1 MRDLIAEF
9 VVPGA
14 PVPKARARVVR
25 RKNGTIGSY
34 TPEDTLRFEKLVE
47 TTARLARVPILDG
60 PVGLDVI
67 ARWPYPVSWS
77 KRALAEALEREAL
90 GLLTLKATKP
100 DVDNVAKAV
109 ADALNLV
116 AYRDDGQV
124 AQLRAAKCW
133 GPVAETRVRLW
144 QGPAPEWSAWW
155 TDAART
161 RARVGGAP

>member
-1 MRDLIAEF
+1 MRDLVVEF
-9 VVPGA
+9 VIPGP

-25 RKNGTIGSY
+25 RKNGSIGHY
-34 TPEDTLRFEKLVE
+34 TPEETLAFEQRVKAA
-47 TTARLARVPILDG
+47 ARLARAPVLDG
-60 PVGLDVI
+60 PVGLDVV

-100 DVDNVAKAV
+100 DFDNIVKAV
-109 ADALNLV
+109 ADGLNRV

-124 AQLRAAKCW
+124 AQLRTAKCW

-155 TDAART
+155 TDAAQT